1 MEKKTRTIFTKKFMI
16 NELKKMR
23 EDLIENQMITSEIT
37 KKYSTLYCYKIF
49 ENLIFR
55 GYIKMVDKQGKT
67 NFYRWNFDRKLNYN
81 LFDLLYNHG
90 LKERNKIQ
98 QKSKNVNKNLILQE
112 PQIELINSNS
122 KFKNTGMFLAKQIRK
137 DGENWFDALKRANE
151 ILRVQKLKRIKEQI
165 ENYKEKANLQH
176 EEPIL
181 EPVQE
186 VIMQEVKL
194 PAGFQMWNPVAQ
206 ARYLGLVPNEE
217 EIQGLKDEIED
228 LKIQLDKKTIV
239 LKDLKA
245 EMERKDNSVYSLVTD
260 YQNKLYE
267 QEKHYEKHYEKLLS
281 EKTLEPTFVPK
292 EEDKKPL
299 VSVLDEIKKQ
309 KIESQKPVKYLKIF
323 GIKIYEKN

>member
-1 MEKKTRTIFTKKFMI
+1 
-16 NELKKMR
+16 
-23 EDLIENQMITSEIT
+23 
-37 KKYSTLYCYKIF
+37 
-49 ENLIFR
+49 
-55 GYIKMVDKQGKT
+55 
-67 NFYRWNFDRKLNYN
+67 
-81 LFDLLYNHG
+81 
-90 LKERNKIQ
+90 
-98 QKSKNVNKNLILQE
+98 
-112 PQIELINSNS
+112 
-122 KFKNTGMFLAKQIRK
+122 
-137 DGENWFDALKRANE
+137 
-151 ILRVQKLKRIKEQI
+151 
-165 ENYKEKANLQH
+165 
-176 EEPIL
+176 
-181 EPVQE
+181 
-186 VIMQEVKL
+186 MQEVKL

-206 ARYLGLVPNEE
+206 ARYLGLVPTEE

-267 QEKHYEKHYEKLLS
+267 QEKHYEKLLS